1 MILGDQVDTIP
12 RSIEKRID
20 GLLFK
25 GKAVILYGARQ
36 VGKTTLL
43 RRLQENR
50 HEQSIYL
57 NCDEPDIRL
66 SLSNVSSTE
75 IRALFGKAKLVF
87 LDEAQRVSNIGLT
100 LKLAV
105 DNFPDIQIIA
115 TGSSSFELSD
125 HITEPLTGRKFE
137 LHLFPLSMEE
147 LRHDYT
153 EMEIQRLLEHRMLYG
168 MYPEIV
174 RNYGE
179 ELDRLKEISRSY
191 LYKDV
196 LQYQQIKNPAILEKL
211 LQALALQMGSEVSYN
226 ELAGLLG
233 IDKKT
238 VDSYIRILEQA
249 FIIFPLQPFS
259 RNLRNELKKLRKIY
273 FVDTG
278 IRNALINNFNPLSL
292 RQDAGALWENFMI
305 SERLK
310 KNSNENRMVSM
321 HFWRTHQQQEIDL
334 IEDSGGKLAGF
345 EFKWGRKKSRTPQLF
360 LKTYEGSKVEFIAPE
375 NFTEFV

>member
-1 MILGDQVDTIP
+1 MEKTIP
-12 RSIEKRID
+12 RFIEPRINK
-20 GLLFK
+20 LLFK
-25 GKAVILYGARQ
+25 GKAIILYGARQ

-43 RRLQENR
+43 RRLQKSRPER
-50 HEQSIYL
+50 SIYL

-66 SLSNVSSTE
+66 SLTNVTSTE
-75 IRALFGKAKLVF
+75 IKVLFGKAQIVF
-87 LDEAQRVSNIGLT
+87 LDEAQRVPNIGLT

-125 HITEPLTGRKFE
+125 NIAEPLTGRKFE

-147 LRHDYT
+147 LRHEYSNL
-153 EMEIQRLLEHRMLYG
+153 EIQRLLEHRMLYG

-174 RNYGE
+174 RNYGA
-179 ELDRLKEISRSY
+179 ELDLLKEITRSY

-196 LQYQQIKNPAILEKL
+196 LQYQQIKNPEVLEKL
-211 LQALALQMGSEVSYN
+211 LQALALQIGSEVSYN
-226 ELAGLLG
+226 ELASLLG

-238 VDSYIRILEQA
+238 VASYVRILEQA

-278 IRNALINNFNPLSL
+278 IRNALINNFNPLAL
-292 RQDAGALWENFMI
+292 RQDVGALWENLMI
-305 SERLK
+305 CERLK
-310 KNSNENRMVSM
+310 NNSNENRGVSM
-321 HFWRTHQQQEIDL
+321 YFWRTHQQQEIDL
-334 IEDSGGKLAGF
+334 IEDSGGKLSGF
-345 EFKWGRKKSRTPQLF
+345 EFKWGNKKSRIPQLF
-360 LKTYEGSKVEFIAPE
+360 LKTYEGSSIFTVTPS
-375 NFTEFV
+375 NFFEFV

>member
-1 MILGDQVDTIP
+1 VNTLP
-12 RSIEKRID
+12 RLIENRINN
-20 GLLFK
+20 LLFK

-50 HEQSIYL
+50 PEKSIYL
-57 NCDEPDIRL
+57 NCDEPDIRH
-66 SLSNVSSTE
+66 SLTNVSSTE
-75 IRALFGKAKLVF
+75 IKALFGSAKLVF
-87 LDEAQRVSNIGLT
+87 LDEAQRIPNAGLT

-125 HITEPLTGRKFE
+125 NISEPLTGRKFE
-137 LHLFPLSMEE
+137 LQLFPFSMQE
-147 LRHDYT
+147 LRREYSDL
-153 EMEIQRLLEHRMLYG
+153 EIERLLEHRMVYG

-174 RNYGE
+174 SNSGE
-179 ELDRLKEISRSY
+179 ELDLLKEIARSY

-196 LQYQQIKNPAILEKL
+196 LQYQQIKNPEILEKL
-211 LQALALQMGSEVSYN
+211 LQALALQISSEVSYN
-226 ELAGLLG
+226 ELAALLG

-238 VDSYIRILEQA
+238 VASYIRILEQA
-249 FIIFPLQPFS
+249 FIIFPLRPFS

-310 KNSNENRMVSM
+310 KNSNDNRSVTIY
-321 HFWRTHQQQEIDL
+321 FWRTHQQQEIDL
-334 IEDSGGKLAGF
+334 IEDSGGKLSGF
-345 EFKWGRKKSRTPQLF
+345 EFKWGRKKSRIPQLF
-360 LKTYEGSKVEFIAPE
+360 LKTYQGSSVTPVTPD
-375 NFTEFV
+375 NFPEFVF